1 MATRRHVLLG
11 MQWEN
16 VTANDATARDIEIE
30 LELELEL
37 SVFVWNSYTSFDAS

>member
-30 LELELEL
+30 LELEL